1 MDDSRIAPQARSV
14 EMIERLVGFDT
25 VSRNSNLEL
34 IGFVRDHLSGYG
46 IESRLVH
53 DDSGRKANLYATIGA
68 QDAPGIMLSGH
79 TDVVPV
85 DGQDWASDPF
95 TLDRR
100 DGRLYGRGT
109 ADMKSFVAIVLAFLP
124 EMTAKNLKMPIHL
137 AFSYDEEIGCVGAR
151 RLVEMISGLEVKPAL
166 CVVGE
171 PTEMKVAVAHKGKR
185 AMRVRVRGRECH
197 SSLVPYGVNAIEY
210 AAELIVFIRGM
221 AERIRE
227 TGQQDDG
234 YDVAYSTLHTGLIEG
249 GIILNTVPADC
260 SFEFEIRNL
269 PSEDAELYVEE
280 IRTYARE
287 VLEPRM
293 QAVDPASGFTFE
305 DLSGYPGLDTDPAH
319 EIVTLA
325 KSLAGEN
332 AEIKIAFGT
341 EGGLFS
347 SEAGIPTVV
356 CGPGSIAQAHKPD
369 EYISLE
375 QVAQCEC
382 FIERLLDHLDVR
394 Q

>member
-1 MDDSRIAPQARSV
+1 MEKSLEVPQPRSID
-14 EMIERLVGFDT
+14 MIERLVGFDT
-25 VSRNSNLEL
+25 VSSKSNLEL
-34 IGFVRDHLSGYG
+34 IDFVRDLLAEHGV
-46 IESRLVH
+46 ESRLVH
-53 DDSGRKANLYATIGA
+53 DDTGKKANLYATVGA
-68 QDAPGIMLSGH
+68 QDQPGIMLSGH

-85 DGQDWASDPF
+85 DGQNWTSDPF
-95 TLDRR
+95 TVDRR

-109 ADMKSFVAIVLAFLP
+109 SDMKSFIAVVLACLP
-124 EMTAKNLKMPIHL
+124 DMLEKSLRMPIHL

-151 RLVEMISGLEVKPAL
+151 RLVELISGLEVKPAL

-185 AMRVRVRGRECH
+185 AMRVHVRGLECH

-210 AAELIVFIRGM
+210 AADLIVFIRSI
-221 AERIRE
+221 ADRVRE
-227 TGQQDDG
+227 SGPQDDG
-234 YDVAYSTLHTGLIEG
+234 YDVTYSTLHTGLIEG

-269 PSEDAELYVEE
+269 PNEDAESYVRE
-280 IRTYARE
+280 IQTYAKE

-293 QAVDPASGFTFE
+293 HAVDPSSGFTFE

-347 SEAGIPTVV
+347 REAGVPTVV

-375 QVAQCEC
+375 QVAQCER
-382 FIERLLDHLDVR
+382 FMQRLLDHLEV
-394 Q
+394 